1 MPGAVPEV
9 FSAGIGRVAIIGVST
24 HWGRE
29 LAEVLALDPRVDSI
43 VGIDSRPPES
53 LPGGVEFVEA
63 DIRNP
68 VITRLLPDLAPDVVV
83 HCGILWYPEEGKPS
97 RALHDINVIGTLNL
111 LAACER
117 VTGLSA
123 VIVRGSAAIYGTAP
137 ARPVFFT
144 EEMARELPLVTR
156 FQRDIGE
163 LEGYFENFS
172 RRRPEVTCCMLR
184 FQAEV
189 GPGLDSP
196 LVRYLSLPVVPVQLG
211 YDPLLQLL
219 HPVDATGALA
229 AAISN
234 PVDGAVN
241 VAPDGSIS
249 LSRLLRLAGK
259 ASLPLPPIVSGAVF
273 RRLGGL
279 LDGADMY
286 RDGQLLMRFGRGC
299 DNSRIRKEIGYR
311 FAFNSEGT
319 ARDFASGRP
328 NPAMFLGAPGP
339 GAGVRVVP

>member
-1 MPGAVPEV
+1 MTSVSGAVSRE
-9 FSAGIGRVAIIGVST
+9 IERVAIVGVST

-29 LAEVLALDPRVDSI
+29 LAEVLAHDERIGSI
-43 VGIDSRPPES
+43 IGIDTRPPES
-53 LPGGVEFVEA
+53 LPEGVEFIEA

-83 HCGILWYPEEGKPS
+83 HCGIIWYPEEGRPS

-111 LAACER
+111 LAACEK
-117 VTGLSA
+117 VENLSA
-123 VIVRGSAAIYGTAP
+123 VVVRGSAAIYGTAP

-144 EEMARELPLVTR
+144 EEMARDLPLVTR

-163 LEGYFENFS
+163 LEGYFENFT
-172 RRRPEVTCCMLR
+172 RRRPGVTCCMLR

-189 GPGLDSP
+189 GPDLDSP

-211 YDPLLQLL
+211 FDPLLQIL

-229 AAISN
+229 AAVVN
-234 PVDGAVN
+234 PVDGPVN

-259 ASLPLPPIVSGAVF
+259 IAIPLPPIVSGALF
-273 RRLGGL
+273 KRLGGL

-286 RDGQLLMRFGRGC
+286 RDGELLMRFGRGC
-299 DNSRIRKEIGYR
+299 DNTRIRKEVGYR
-311 FAFNSEGT
+311 FAFNTEGA

-328 NPAMFLGAPGP
+328 GPARFVHPPRP